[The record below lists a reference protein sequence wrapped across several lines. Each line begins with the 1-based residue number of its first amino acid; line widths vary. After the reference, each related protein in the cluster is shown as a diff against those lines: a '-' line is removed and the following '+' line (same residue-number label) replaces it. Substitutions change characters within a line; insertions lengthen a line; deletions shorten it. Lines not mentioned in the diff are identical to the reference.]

1 MKNKEKKKKK
11 HWRSLNDQNTRRR
24 HDSPRTPGTTIRASG
39 LQGRLQIILAKR
51 RRKIIGS
58 RNQSTQ
64 QNPRKQRG
72 NLKKKKEKKH
82 HVCFWFDKGP
92 GCTPP
97 YLSACSASFAMNT
110 CLSRSSIPLLH
121 LLLLASLSQNGKI
134 SPTSLCLTSL
144 SVSLSFSLPCNNTIN
159 CGRKFLLRG
168 SERPSF
174 TAEKLSA
181 GDLRTVGYTGERAV
195 QVLLEETWIRG
206 GERVRRFRG
215 FNPSSC
221 SLRQSVGPARE
232 KVVFWVP
239 ERVVRTRG
247 FHRIRILE
255 MKPRARLGYRG
266 PLDPTAGRRVK
277 AKWWTIVVVA
287 GVARWDGDVRWI
299 SGWWHCGGWTWLY
312 SEDSTGTTRV
322 MANQISIFWVLRRS
336 ILVV

>member
-1 MKNKEKKKKK
+1 MNTNPYIYLPQNPTNGAETFIQENPTKIPETMKNKEKKKK
-11 HWRSLNDQNTRRR
+11 HRRSLNDQNTRRR
-24 HDSPRTPGTTIRASG
+24 HDSPRTPGTTIGASG
-39 LQGRLQIILAKR
+39 LQERLQIILANR

-58 RNQSTQ
+58 ENQSTQ

-82 HVCFWFDKGP
+82 HVCLWFDKGP

-97 YLSACSASFAMNT
+97 YLSACSASFAMST

-121 LLLLASLSQNGKI
+121 LLLLLLLSSLSQNGKI

-195 QVLLEETWIRG
+195 QVLLQE
-206 GERVRRFRG
+206 
-215 FNPSSC
+215 S
-221 SLRQSVGPARE
+221 
-232 KVVFWVP
+232 
-239 ERVVRTRG
+239 
-247 FHRIRILE
+247 
-255 MKPRARLGYRG
+255 
-266 PLDPTAGRRVK
+266 
-277 AKWWTIVVVA
+277 
-287 GVARWDGDVRWI
+287 
-299 SGWWHCGGWTWLY
+299 
-312 SEDSTGTTRV
+312 
-322 MANQISIFWVLRRS
+322 
-336 ILVV
+336 